1 MFARV
6 RVRRMGSVWLAVF
19 VAAAAA
25 GGDGEERPRA
35 WAGNYAALDAWANW
49 VVLGN
54 GFDDAEWYE
63 EEEENATAP
72 TGGYGA
78 WSSGGWAGAG
88 DDDDGALDRRDDDST
103 SLNDAA

>member
-25 GGDGEERPRA
+25 GGDGEERPKA

-54 GFDDAEWYE
+54 GLDDAEWYD
-63 EEEENATAP
+63 EEENATAP
-72 TGGYGA
+72 SGGYGA
-78 WSSGGWAGAG
+78 WSAGGWRGAG
-88 DDDDGALDRRDDDST
+88 DDDDGAVDGGDDGCAW
-103 SLNDAA
+103 LCDAR

>member
-54 GFDDAEWYE
+54 GFDDAEWYD
-63 EEEENATAP
+63 EEENATAP
-72 TGGYGA
+72 SNGYSA
-78 WSSGGWAGAG
+78 WSAGGRGGAG
-88 DDDDGALDRRDDDST
+88 DDDDGALDRGDDGCAWRC
-103 SLNDAA
+103 DAA